1 MTILEAI
8 EARHSVRRYTDEPVK
23 EEALAILREKI
34 QEVNRVGSLHV
45 QLVTDEP
52 KAFSGL
58 MAYGAFSGVRT
69 YLVMAGKRDGA
80 WEGRGKNGGGPD
92 GQAGESLGSSCQ
104 AGDGPGSSCQDGRC
118 LDERIGYYGEQ
129 LVLLAQ
135 TLGLN
140 TCWAGASYKKIPGTY
155 ELRDDEKIG
164 CYIALGYGVTQG
176 HAHKV
181 KARSEVSNASDL
193 TPAWF
198 NKGVD
203 AALLAPTAVNQQ
215 KFRIEYLGMTDDG
228 VKVSAKPTFSM
239 IGYAG
244 MDLGIVKY
252 HFEVAAGVENFEWV

>member
-8 EARHSVRRYTDEPVK
+8 EARHSVRRYTDEPVR

-34 QEVNRVGSLHV
+34 EEVNRIGGLHV

-69 YLVMAGKRDGA
+69 YLVMAGKKDGA
-80 WEGRGKNGGGPD
+80 EGRGQKGGGPE
-92 GQAGESLGSSCQ
+92 GQAGDVQSGLGH
-104 AGDGPGSSCQDGRC
+104 DGRC
-118 LDERIGYYGEQ
+118 LEERIGYYGEQ

-135 TLGLN
+135 RLGLN

-155 ELRDDEKIG
+155 ELEDDEKIG
-164 CYIALGYGVTQG
+164 CYIAIGYGITQG
-176 HAHKV
+176 HGHKV
-181 KARSEVSNASDL
+181 KTPEEVSNASDQ

-215 KFRIEYLGMTDDG
+215 KFRIEYLGTKDDCA
-228 VKVSAKPTFSM
+228 KVSAKPTFSM
-239 IGYAG
+239 MGYAK

-252 HFEVAAGVENFEWV
+252 HFEVAAGVENFEWA